1 MIRIITHNFLA
12 KLVCLLLA
20 VGVWVYVTSG
30 ESKTDNFPGGLPLSL
45 KNTPANLVVVK
56 DVDTINVKISAEKGI
71 WQTLTDKNFEAYIDL
86 SGLGE
91 GVHELPVN
99 VKSDSNGVKIINV
112 NPATVMVRLEP
123 SVTKTVPVEA
133 KIEGNTAEGMIAGE
147 PKFNP
152 EKVDITGAKSY
163 VEKATKA
170 TVVIKLNG
178 ESEKFDKNLPLVAY
192 DSQDRLIK
200 DISFKPS
207 EVEVSLPII
216 KGGNTKTVG
225 IVAKTSGSPQSG
237 YWVSQVS
244 VNPAVVVITG
254 TSTILGKTDYLETR
268 SINID
273 GVTSEKKQFVSLS
286 VPSGITLL
294 DEKQAQVEVTISITT
309 ISSQKEVTASLNYQN
324 LANNLSISSTDP
336 TSVKVLISG
345 SSDKLQSLDSS
356 KVILN
361 LDLAKY
367 TSAGTFAI
375 DISKNNVTLPD
386 GLQIISV
393 VPSSIRLTLGNK

>member
-1 MIRIITHNFLA
+1 MIKIITHNFLA
-12 KLVCLLLA
+12 KLVCLILA
-20 VGVWVYVTSG
+20 IGVWVYVTSG
-30 ESKTDNFPGGLPLSL
+30 ESKIDSFPGGLPLSL

-56 DVDTINVKISAEKGI
+56 DVDTINLKISAEKGI
-71 WQTLTDKNFEAYIDL
+71 WRTLTAKNFEAYVDL

-99 VKSDSNGVKIINV
+99 VKSDINDVKIIDI
-112 NPATVMVRLEP
+112 NPAKVMVRLEP

-133 KIEGNTAEGMIAGE
+133 KIEGSAAEGMIAGE
-147 PKFNP
+147 PEFYP

-163 VEKATKA
+163 VEKVTKA
-170 TVVIKLNG
+170 TVVIKLDG
-178 ESEKFDKNLPLVAY
+178 ESEKIDKTMPLLAY
-192 DSQDRLIK
+192 DDQDKLIK
-200 DISFKPS
+200 EITFKPV

-237 YWVSQVS
+237 YWVSQIVVS
-244 VNPAVVVITG
+244 PAVVVITG
-254 TSTILGKTDYLETR
+254 TSTALGKTDYLETR

-273 GVTSEKKQFVSLS
+273 GATSEKKQFISLNL
-286 VPSGITLL
+286 PLGITLL
-294 DEKQAQVEVTISITT
+294 DEKQAQVEVTIFLAS

-324 LANNLSISSTDP
+324 LANNLSISGTDP

-345 SSDKLQSLDSS
+345 SSDRLQSLDSS
-356 KVILN
+356 KVVLN
-361 LDLAKY
+361 LDLSKY
-367 TSAGTFAI
+367 NSAGTFAI
-375 DISKNNVTLPD
+375 DISKSSVTIPD

-393 VPSSIRLTLGNK
+393 VPSSIRVTLGNK